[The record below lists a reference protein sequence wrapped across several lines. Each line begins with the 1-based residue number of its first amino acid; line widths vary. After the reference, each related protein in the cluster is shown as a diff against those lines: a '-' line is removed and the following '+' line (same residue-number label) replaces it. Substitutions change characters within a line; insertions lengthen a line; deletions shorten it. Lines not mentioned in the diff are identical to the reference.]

1 LDALD
6 GLVARLHQMSDC
18 TRYVLST
25 YDLALSSMFY
35 YLEDLRLVPVW
46 ITTVERS
53 EVICKSRGLVGEQLY
68 NLETFVGLFASED

>member
-1 LDALD
+1 
-6 GLVARLHQMSDC
+6 
-18 TRYVLST
+18 
-25 YDLALSSMFY
+25 MFY